1 MQTSNS
7 YLKFL
12 NTNIINMSDAEIS
25 NANKTV
31 LQWQL
36 FNSTFT
42 SLTDL
47 RKAFFEKFS
56 LINVPRYLR
65 PKLLIYFYAS
75 GKMDIFE
82 NFLSK

>member
-1 MQTSNS
+1 MSNS
-7 YLKFL
+7 YLRFL
-12 NTNIINMSDAEIS
+12 TANLINMSDAEIS
-25 NANKTV
+25 KAKKII

-36 FNSTFT
+36 LNSTFT

-47 RKAFFEKFS
+47 RKALYETFS

-75 GKMDIFE
+75 GKVDIFE
-82 NFLSK
+82 NFLGK